1 MKAIDV
7 IGNLTLVSVITIIF
21 GIGFAAGM
29 LIMDSAWRIVVAPT
43 EFTKFSVWEYTGIAI
58 IGTAL
63 LIVAQVGDKA
73 YAAGLKR
80 GQNK

>member
-7 IGNLTLVSVITIIF
+7 IGNLTLVSVITITF

-29 LIMDSAWRIVVAPT
+29 IVMEWAWSAVYDTEQIMYS
-43 EFTKFSVWEYTGIAI
+43 FWEIASI
-58 IGTAL
+58 LLVGTAL